1 MFIPIF
7 NILISYLTLSYGAKN
22 IVLIIADDLDI
33 VLDGMVPLKN
43 TLDLIGSR
51 GASFLNCFV
60 ASPICCPNRASILTG
75 KYQHNHLVV
84 NNTVAGGCSSIKWQE
99 LQEPNTFA
107 AYLKQQTSYA
117 TLYAGKYLNKYGN
130 KNVGG
135 ANHVPIGW
143 DSWFGLIGNSK
154 YYNYSISINGTVQ
167 KFNSTQL
174 DYLTDV
180 ISEVAVNFIETRKAD
195 GQPFLAVLA
204 PPAPHAPFTPA
215 VRHYGRY
222 NGTKAKRTPNF
233 NKLTNLDKHWL
244 VKEGLSPLPDEVL
257 PKLDEVYSRRWET
270 LLAIDDLVMNVYQTL
285 KSGGLLDDTY
295 IIFTSDNGY
304 HIGQFSMPIDK
315 RQPYETDIRVPLL
328 IRGPGI
334 EPSKISAPVSS
345 VDLFATIL
353 EIAGVQRPS
362 DGTSLLKKKLPID
375 RTLLIEYRGEKSVG
389 VPSSG
394 CPSDDSDTNLS
405 YCMKDMA
412 CKCQDAANN
421 TFSCIRRVS
430 PKFNNVFCV
439 FEDDQH
445 YVEAYNITTDNYQME
460 NIGYSMKRNH
470 RYRFRKL
477 LKRMSICKNEDCV
490 FSLPKSVYI

>member
-1 MFIPIF
+1 MFILIF
-7 NILISYLTLSYGAKN
+7 NILISCLTLSYGAKN

-43 TLDLIGSR
+43 TVDLIGRR
-51 GASFLNCFV
+51 GASFSNCFV

-84 NNTVAGGCSSIKWQE
+84 NNTIDGGCNSIKWQE

-107 AYLKQQTSYA
+107 AYLNQQASYA
-117 TLYAGKYLNKYGN
+117 TFYAGKYLNKYGN
-130 KNVGG
+130 TNVGG
-135 ANHVPIGW
+135 ASHVPIGW
-143 DSWFGLIGNSK
+143 DWWAGLIGNSK
-154 YYNYSISINGTVQ
+154 YYNYSMSINGTVQ
-167 KFNSTQL
+167 KFNSTVF
-174 DYLTDV
+174 DYLTDL
-180 ISEVAVNFIETRKAD
+180 ITEFTMSFIKTRKAD

-215 VRHYGRY
+215 VRHYGIY

-233 NKLTNLDKHWL
+233 NKLTEMNKHWL
-244 VKEGLSPLPDEVL
+244 ARRGPSPLPDEVL
-257 PKLDEVYSRRWET
+257 PKLDEIYSRRWET
-270 LLAIDDLVMNVYQTL
+270 LLALDDLVTNVYQTL
-285 KSGGLLDDTY
+285 KSEGLLDDTY

-304 HIGQFSMPIDK
+304 HIGQFSMPMDK

-362 DGTSLLKKKLPID
+362 DGTSLLKKTLPED
-375 RTLLIEYRGEKSVG
+375 RTLLIEYRGEKSEG

-394 CPSDDSDTNLS
+394 CPSDSDINLS

-430 PKFNNVFCV
+430 RKFNNIFCV

-490 FSLPKSVYI
+490 FTLPKSIYI